1 MNYEEAKNYL
11 LSIPK
16 FAGKNDL
23 NNLKGLLEELGNP
36 HKKGKTIHVA
46 GTNGKGS
53 VCAFLSS
60 ILKQSGYR
68 VGVFTSPHLV
78 KVNERFR
85 IQDTMIDDG
94 TFLQVFQQVM
104 ESVQT
109 GIQKGY
115 QHPSFFEY
123 MFLMAACWFAKQQP
137 DYIIYETGLGG
148 RLDATNVLEP
158 SLTILTSIG
167 MDHMEYLGDSLEQ
180 IAGEKA
186 GILKLNTPCIYLKQ
200 QDVSSHVIEKRGQE
214 LGIPLIPVENNKIT
228 IDEIGEEYIDF
239 SYVNQYD
246 NTYRLT
252 ESPDTY
258 RIRKTALYQMEN
270 AALAI
275 EAGYFLLTKSCLEKQ
290 IQLEA
295 ESLLLKKAC
304 LVQQMQKNIGQVE
317 MEQIA
322 VQVHQGIYQM
332 QWPGR
337 MEELEPGIFVD
348 GAHNEPAIR
357 SFCDTLTRIY
367 RDKKIILLFAV
378 AKDKRYNE
386 MIRILCEAVS
396 YERIIVTAIEGER
409 VTPVEQVAELFHQY
423 TDCLIETEETISKAL
438 ALAHN
443 YLTMNSRVFCVGS
456 LYLVGHL
463 KAEKEE

>member
-11 LSIPK
+11 LGIPK

-23 NNLKGLLEELGNP
+23 NNLRGLLEELGNP
-36 HKKGKTIHVA
+36 HKKGKAIHVA

-60 ILKQSGYR
+60 ILNQAGYR

-85 IQDTMIDDG
+85 IQDTMIDDES
-94 TFLQVFQQVM
+94 FLQVFQQVM
-104 ESVQT
+104 EVVQI

-123 MFLMAACWFAKQQP
+123 MFLMAACWFEKQQP

-158 SLTILTSIG
+158 CLTILTSIG

-200 QDVSSHVIEKRGQE
+200 QDISSQVIEKRGQE

-275 EAGYFLLTKSCLEKQ
+275 EAGYFLLTK
-290 IQLEA
+290 
-295 ESLLLKKAC
+295 AC
-304 LVQQMQKNIGQVE
+304 LAQ
-317 MEQIA
+317 QIA
-322 VQVHQGIYQM
+322 AQVHQGIYQM

-409 VTPVEQVAELFHQY
+409 VTPVEQVAELFQQY
-423 TDCLIETEETISKAL
+423 TDCHIETEETISKAL
-438 ALAHN
+438 DLARN
-443 YLTMNSRVFCVGS
+443 YLEADSRVFCVGS

-463 KAEKEE
+463 IAEKEE

>member
-1 MNYEEAKNYL
+1 MNYEEAKDYL
-11 LSIPK
+11 LNIPK

-68 VGVFTSPHLV
+68 VGLFTSPHLV

-85 IQDTMIDDG
+85 IQDTMIDDES
-94 TFLQVFQQVM
+94 FLQVFQQVM
-104 ESVQT
+104 EAVQA

-158 SLTILTSIG
+158 CLTILTSIG

-186 GILKLNTPCIYLKQ
+186 GILKSNTPCVYLKQ
-200 QDVSSHVIEKRGQE
+200 QDVSSQVIEKRGQE
-214 LGIPLIPVENNKIT
+214 LGIPLIPVEINKIT
-228 IDEIGEEYIDF
+228 IDEIGKEYIDF

-246 NTYRLT
+246 SKYHPA
-252 ESPDTY
+252 ESSAAY
-258 RIRKTALYQMEN
+258 RIRKTALYQVEN

-275 EAGYFLLTKSCLEKQ
+275 EAGYFLLTKSSNVF
-290 IQLEA
+290 A
-295 ESLLLKKAC
+295 
-304 LVQQMQKNIGQVE
+304 
-317 MEQIA
+317 
-322 VQVHQGIYQM
+322 QVHQGIYQM

-348 GAHNEPAIR
+348 GAHNEPAIW
-357 SFCDTLTRIY
+357 SFCDTITRIY

-378 AKDKRYNE
+378 ARDKRYNE

-409 VTPVEQVAELFHQY
+409 VTPVKQVAELFQQY
-423 TDCLIETEETISKAL
+423 TDCLIETEENISKAL
-438 ALAHN
+438 TLARN
-443 YLTMNSRVFCVGS
+443 YLEADNRVFCVGS

>member
-23 NNLKGLLEELGNP
+23 NNLKGILEELGNP
-36 HKKGKTIHVA
+36 HIKGIAIHVA

-60 ILKQSGYR
+60 ILKQAGYR
-68 VGVFTSPHLV
+68 VGLFTSPHLV

-85 IQDTMIDDG
+85 FQDAMIDDES
-94 TFLQVFQQVM
+94 FLQVFQQVM
-104 ESVQT
+104 EAVQI

-123 MFLMAACWFAKQQP
+123 MFLMAACWFEKQQP

-158 SLTILTSIG
+158 CLTIITSIG

-180 IAGEKA
+180 IAREKA
-186 GILKLNTPCIYLKQ
+186 GILKRNTPCIYLKQ
-200 QDVSSHVIEKRGQE
+200 PDVSSQVIEKRGQE
-214 LGIPLIPVENNKIT
+214 LGIPLIPVEINKIT
-228 IDEIGEEYIDF
+228 IDEIGEEHIDF

-246 NTYRLT
+246 SKYHPV
-252 ESPDTY
+252 ESSTVY
-258 RIRKTALYQMEN
+258 RIRKTALYQTEN

-275 EAGYFLLTKSCLEKQ
+275 ESGYFLLTKDCNVF
-290 IQLEA
+290 A
-295 ESLLLKKAC
+295 
-304 LVQQMQKNIGQVE
+304 
-317 MEQIA
+317 
-322 VQVHQGIYQM
+322 QVHQGIYQM

-409 VTPVEQVAELFHQY
+409 VTPVERVAELFHQY

-438 ALAHN
+438 ALAQN
-443 YLTMNSRVFCVGS
+443 YLEADSRVFCVGS